1 MRNIRAART
10 VNELERIILR
20 RFGRLNING
29 EPRLTVLS
37 LNAREKLNF
46 ARRRPE
52 ARFVVKSQQ
61 SLRKLFFLRRRE
73 PLADIDI
80 WKHRLTFRVAR
91 APVVK
96 HRVARFHRVAAEETV
111 AVARYGRADGQ
122 GNLPVFPAFAK
133 RLHWFTST
141 YFAAVHT
148 EGCIPFVIHGR
159 RQHQIHVMVRFISIK
174 VIGCK

>member
-1 MRNIRAART
+1 MRNVRPART
-10 VNELERIILR
+10 VDELERIILR
-20 RFGRLNING
+20 RFRRLHING
-29 EPRLTVLS
+29 KPRLTVLG
-37 LNAREKLNF
+37 LNAREKLDL
-46 ARRRPE
+46 ARRCPE

-80 WKHRLTFRVAR
+80 WEHRLTFRVAR
-91 APVVK
+91 APVVE

-111 AVARYGRADGQ
+111 AVARYCRADGQ
-122 GNLPVFPAFAK
+122 GNLPVFPAFAE
-133 RLHWFTST
+133 RLHRFTGAD
-141 YFAAVHT
+141 FAAMHA